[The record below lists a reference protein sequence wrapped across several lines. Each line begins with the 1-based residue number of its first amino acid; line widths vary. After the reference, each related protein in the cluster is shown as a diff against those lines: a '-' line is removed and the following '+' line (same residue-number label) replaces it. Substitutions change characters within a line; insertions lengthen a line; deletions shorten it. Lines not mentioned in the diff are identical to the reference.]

1 MLFQTNYDKQTYF
14 NLGLDFFLYSSTFLD
29 MDFSNTQIQDTA
41 FIVRK

>member
-29 MDFSNTQIQDTA
+29 MDFSYTQIQDTA

>member
-1 MLFQTNYDKQTYF
+1 MRNLDYQNTQTHF
-14 NLGLDFFLYSSTFLD
+14 NLGCDFFLYSSTFLD